1 MVAAAV
7 WLRKLHGCQHSGS
20 VCACPTARA
29 RACGRLAHPSCVPA
43 GLPLLF
49 CGLLVPTQPAVWPP
63 VREAAPRRNPLLP
76 HCRSLVCLSPHVYT
90 LSSTSMLVSPIC
102 VRAPFISHVCQATRL
117 CVIPACKSC
126 PPPPPNPLVIVD
138 WFVFALLHHFL
149 GAGVCVCLC
158 CCLCC
163 VAASGSAVCQAR
175 RPPHPTLPPPWQ
187 FCCSAG
193 VC

>member
-126 PPPPPNPLVIVD
+126 PPPPNPLVIVD